1 MPRPPSALDRLP
13 VLVVPGLH
21 DSGLDH
27 WQTRW
32 QHRHRHFR
40 RVVQP
45 DWATPDLNRWA
56 ARVATAID
64 GCAAPPLVVA
74 HSFGALA
81 TVRATFLFERRIAGA
96 MLVAPADPDLFG
108 VLVRLP
114 ATPLPYPTLLVA
126 SSDDPWLKFTKAG
139 ALATRWGSR
148 FVAIGPAGHVNVA
161 SGHGACPEGHRLLRE
176 FAAHVAPRTLEN
188 AA

>member
-1 MPRPPSALDRLP
+1 MAQRSSALERLP
-13 VLVVPGLH
+13 VLVVPGLN
-21 DSGLDH
+21 DSGPGH

-32 QHRHRHFR
+32 QQRHRQFR

-74 HSFGALA
+74 HGFGCLA
-81 TVRATFLFERRIAGA
+81 TLRATFLFERRIAGA
-96 MLVAPADPDLFG
+96 MLVAPADPDRFG
-108 VLVRLP
+108 ALSRLP
-114 ATPLPYPTLLVA
+114 SKPLPYPSLLLA

-139 ALATRWGSR
+139 ALATRWGAR
-148 FVAIGPAGHVNVA
+148 FVPVGYAGHVNVE
-161 SGHGACPEGHRLLRE
+161 SGHGAWPEGHRALTV
-176 FAAHVAPRTLEN
+176 FAEELAPRLE
-188 AA
+188 AAA